1 MKSTNILILILVLL
15 AYVPCFSQEKKG
27 NDYQQELPGSGL
39 LIDMMYI
46 PEGKFTMGSPSSE
59 ENRDTDEG
67 PAHEVTIDAFWMAK
81 YEITWEL
88 YNLFVNK
95 TTDAIPN
102 SKKGSEVNI
111 EVDAI
116 AGATVPYVD
125 MSLGMGTES
134 GLPVGNVT
142 QHSAS
147 AFCKWLSAT
156 TGYFYRL
163 PTEAEWEYAAR
174 AGSTTSYH
182 FGNEVSQLDDY
193 AWHYKNSKGTYHKV
207 GQKKPNAWGLY
218 DMHGNV
224 SEWTLD
230 QYVPEVYESR
240 KTDTLN
246 PWKPAV
252 TEYPRVVRGG
262 SYDDDPEDLR
272 SANRMASKEK
282 WKMRDPQFPKSKWW
296 NTDAPYVGFRI
307 LRQATKPT
315 AEEMNTYWNQEL

>member
-1 MKSTNILILILVLL
+1 MKDTNLLLLILALI
-15 AYVPCFSQEKKG
+15 AHYPCSSQDKKG
-27 NDYQQELPGSGL
+27 KDYRQELPGTAL
-39 LIDMMYI
+39 TIDMVYI
-46 PEGKFTMGSPSSE
+46 PEGRFTMGSSPSE
-59 ENRDTDEG
+59 ENRDRDEG
-67 PAHEVTIDAFWMAK
+67 PTHDVEIDAFWMST

-88 YNLFVNK
+88 YNLFVNR
-95 TTDAIPN
+95 TIDAVPN
-102 SKKGSEVNI
+102 TKRGSEVNI

-134 GLPVGNVT
+134 GLPVGNIT
-142 QHSAS
+142 HFAAS
-147 AFCKWLSAT
+147 AFCKWLSAK
-156 TGYFYRL
+156 TGNFYRL

-174 AGSTTSYH
+174 AGSTKAYH
-182 FGNEVSQLDDY
+182 FGDDVASLDEY

-207 GQKKPNAWGLY
+207 GQKKPNPWGLY

-240 KTDTLN
+240 KTNAVN

-252 TEYPRVVRGG
+252 TEYPRVARGG
-262 SYDDDPEDLR
+262 SYDDDPEYLR

-296 NTDAPYVGFRI
+296 NTDAPFVGFRI
-307 LRQATKPT
+307 VRQATKPT
-315 AEEMNTYWNQEL
+315 AEETNRYWNQEL